1 MDSSSPPFTASLL
14 MRPFAGQHTRYLYEL
29 LWSIIICPMSD
40 PIVIF
45 LLGKVMLI
53 VLIRDTSDETHA
65 YMLNSLALWNLL
77 FF

>member
-1 MDSSSPPFTASLL
+1 MDSSGPPFTAPLL
-14 MRPFAGQHTRYLYEL
+14 ARPFAGQHTSYLYEL

-40 PIVIF
+40 PIIV
-45 LLGKVMLI
+45 LGLGKVMVI
-53 VLIRDTSDETHA
+53 VLIRDTSDETRS